1 MDIQIGNTYKV
12 VVTRILPRGI
22 VVQFLNTSDTEFIHI
37 SKLSTKFVTDI
48 SKLVQVGDC
57 FEAVCVK
64 GSNKLELSL
73 QHLNLESLY
82 NNVDRICLE
91 KHDQQKPSLDEM
103 IATAESIFKDKR
115 RDTDARL
122 KRRRKSGFKR

>member
-1 MDIQIGNTYKV
+1 MDLQLGNKYKV
-12 VVTRILPRGI
+12 TVTRILQRGI

-37 SKLSTKFVTDI
+37 SKLSTKFVSDI

-64 GSNKLELSL
+64 SATRLELSL
-73 QHLNLESLY
+73 KHLNLESLY
-82 NNVDRICLE
+82 KNVDRKCLE
-91 KHDQQKPSLDEM
+91 KHDQPKPSLDEM
-103 IATAESIFKDKR
+103 IASAEAIFKDKR
-115 RDTDARL
+115 RDADARL